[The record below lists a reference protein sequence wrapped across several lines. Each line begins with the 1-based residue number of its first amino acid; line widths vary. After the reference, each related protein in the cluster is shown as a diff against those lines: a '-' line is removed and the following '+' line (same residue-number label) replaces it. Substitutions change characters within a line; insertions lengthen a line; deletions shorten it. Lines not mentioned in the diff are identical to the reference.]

1 MRTAAAL
8 VALVLMSLVAMA
20 QAPTES
26 PVVRTA
32 TDPAGGIVIGQPV
45 RLRVQVLFPG
55 EMPHP
60 PLVKLGEAP
69 GAQIL
74 RFETQ
79 AITISDRIDGRD
91 YVGQVFEFVVFP
103 RRPGEIAIPPP
114 DVTLLDRAGN
124 PVGTARGEATTIAAT
139 VPPGIDPSGPVLVA
153 DRVSA
158 SETWSPEP
166 GATFREGG
174 AITRTIH
181 RNAAGVPALAM
192 AEFHFEAPDGVRVYA
207 DPPVVEDRI
216 DRGNVDGRRT
226 DKVTYVFE
234 RAGRFVLPEL
244 RQPWWSLLDK
254 QARTET
260 LPGVTVS
267 VEAVAKGQVP
277 GYVSGQI
284 SRRMA
289 IILSAAV
296 ALLLALILLGPR
308 LAAFLRSRSSAFAT
322 SEAFARKALL
332 KVASTADPR
341 ATYRALREWRDRLPA
356 RERDMADADPRLAGV
371 ALTLTASLFGGGR
384 AWRGEDAAA
393 LRDAIGHW
401 HASRTA
407 TARPSALP
415 PLNPAHPLDCLS

>member
-8 VALVLMSLVAMA
+8 LALVLMSLVATA
-20 QAPTES
+20 QAPMEG

-32 TDPAGGIVIGQPV
+32 TDLAGGIVIGQPV

-55 EMPHP
+55 EMLHP
-60 PLVKLGEAP
+60 PLVKVGEAP

-79 AITISDRIDGRD
+79 AITIRDRIDGRD
-91 YVGQVFEFVVFP
+91 YVGQIFEFVVFP
-103 RRPGEIAIPPP
+103 RRPGEIAIPAP
-114 DVTLLDRAGN
+114 DITLLDRAGD
-124 PVGTARGEATTIAAT
+124 PVGSAKGDAVKIAAT

-166 GATFREGG
+166 GAIFREGG

-234 RAGRFVLPEL
+234 RAGSFVLPEL
-244 RQPWWSLLDK
+244 RQPWWSLSGK

-260 LPGVTVS
+260 LSGVTVS
-267 VEAVAKGQVP
+267 VEPVAKGQV
-277 GYVSGQI
+277 SGQVPGRVVI
-284 SRRMA
+284 A
-289 IILSAAV
+289 LSVAA
-296 ALLLALILLGPR
+296 ALLLALTLVGSR
-308 LAAFLRSRSSAFAT
+308 LAASFRSRSSAYAA

-371 ALTLTASLFGGGR
+371 ALTLTASLFGGGK

>member
-8 VALVLMSLVAMA
+8 LALVLMSLVATA
-20 QAPTES
+20 QAPTEG

-55 EMPHP
+55 EMLHP
-60 PLVKLGEAP
+60 PLVKVGEAP

-79 AITISDRIDGRD
+79 ALTIRDRIDGRD

-103 RRPGEIAIPPP
+103 RRPGEIAIPAP
-114 DVTLLDRAGN
+114 DITLLDRAGD
-124 PVGTARGEATTIAAT
+124 PVGSAKGDAVKIAAT

-216 DRGNVDGRRT
+216 DRGDVDGRRT

-234 RAGRFVLPEL
+234 RAGSFVLPEL
-244 RQPWWSLLDK
+244 RQPWWSLSDK

-260 LPGVTVS
+260 LAGVTVS
-267 VEAVAKGQVP
+267 VEPVANGQ
-277 GYVSGQI
+277 VSGQV
-284 SRRMA
+284 SGRMA
-289 IILSAAV
+289 IALSAA
-296 ALLLALILLGPR
+296 ALLLALTLLGSI
-308 LAAFLRSRSSAFAT
+308 LAASFRSRSSAYAA